1 MEQQLIDYIT
11 QRNADTQE
19 WVDAKEGRAAGFIPT
34 DPAFFESNGWTTLKS
49 YKRGMLE
56 TTVYEMC
63 ADAYS
68 KSFARSMNF
77 AMMTNAKLEDL
88 CDQYSA
94 IVEYDLKEQA
104 KWEEKCVVTFKSIL
118 DQYISSGA
126 GDEKTALRWLMD
138 GTKFYSGQCVE
149 SFVWEHGILFTNYG
163 KELVSKIKSI
173 VKYEE
178 CV

>member
-49 YKRGMLE
+49 YQRGMLE
-56 TTVYEMC
+56 ATAYDMC
-63 ADAYS
+63 GEAYS

-77 AMMTNAKLEDL
+77 KMMTNAQLDAEIES
-88 CDQYSA
+88 YSA
-94 IVEYDLKEQA
+94 SIEVDMKQEAVYEQ
-104 KWEEKCVVTFKSIL
+104 ECVVTFQSII
-118 DQYISSGA
+118 DKTIANGA
-126 GDEKTALRWLMD
+126 RDEETALRWLVD

-149 SFVWEHGILFTNYG
+149 SFVWEHGILFTQYG
-163 KELVSKIKSI
+163 KELVSKIKNI
-173 VKYEE
+173 VTYE
-178 CV
+178 VD